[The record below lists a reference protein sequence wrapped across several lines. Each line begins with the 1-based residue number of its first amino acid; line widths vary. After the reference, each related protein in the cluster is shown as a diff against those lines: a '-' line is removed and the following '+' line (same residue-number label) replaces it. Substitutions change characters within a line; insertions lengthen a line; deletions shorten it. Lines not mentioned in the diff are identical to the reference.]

1 MSGNLVFLETGK
13 IGPIYQVP
21 NSVSSNKY
29 SQNFSSH
36 FQIGS
41 HNISLKGKSW
51 DNLYFLDALA
61 SLRPRRPR
69 IAIDNLRIQT
79 WILRLSPDSFWI
91 AKITTESISENWDCV
106 NIISIMSKVKS
117 QIYVRCQMSDF
128 KRQAN
133 RKIHLMLTYV
143 YDLQIRI

>member
-1 MSGNLVFLETGK
+1 MR
-13 IGPIYQVP
+13 
-21 NSVSSNKY
+21 
-29 SQNFSSH
+29 
-36 FQIGS
+36 FQGRFD
-41 HNISLKGKSW
+41 L
-51 DNLYFLDALA
+51 LRCFLDALA

-117 QIYVRCQMSDF
+117 QKSKVKFMSDVRCQMSDF
-128 KRQAN
+128 K
-133 RKIHLMLTYV
+133 
-143 YDLQIRI
+143 